1 MKIIL
6 TSVFVDDQPKALK
19 FYTEALGFIKKTDV
33 SAGGYRWLTVVS
45 PENKEGTELVLE
57 PNNNPVAK
65 EYQKGLVKQQIPAAM
80 FGVDDT
86 EAEYKRLQAKGVE
99 FIKEPTNIGPATIA
113 IFDDTCGNL
122 IQISQFN

>member
-1 MKIIL
+1 
-6 TSVFVDDQPKALK
+6 
-19 FYTEALGFIKKTDV
+19 
-33 SAGGYRWLTVVS
+33 VVS

-65 EYQKGLVKQQIPAAM
+65 EYQKGLIKQQIPAAM

-86 EAEYKRLQAKGVE
+86 EAEYKRLKAKGVQ
-99 FIKEPTNIGPATIA
+99 FIKEPANIGPATIA